1 MSSDSR
7 VHHGNPNAPGLPV
20 AVYSPAPMLASPAKL
35 AREMLRDLLA
45 SRELAWQLF
54 VRDVSAQYRQ
64 SLLGVVWALL
74 PPLAMGLVFILLQA
88 GGVVTVAETNV
99 PYPVFVLVGTTYWQ
113 VFVDALNAPLKSVT
127 SGKAILTKVNF
138 PREALILSAVY
149 NVLFQLF
156 FKGLVLLG
164 VFVYFDV
171 PLQTGLLLA
180 PLAILML
187 ILLGLAIGLLLTP
200 VGLLYTDVASGL
212 VIFTQVWFFA
222 TPVVYPAPESFPLSL
237 LATANP
243 VSPLLTAARDLTL
256 HGRFENAA
264 GLLLVG
270 ALTLLGLLAGWV
282 VYRVSLPILVERM
295 SP

>member
-1 MSSDSR
+1 MSSDSS
-7 VHHGNPNAPGLPV
+7 VHHGNPNPPGLPV

-35 AREMLRDLLA
+35 AREMVRDLLA

-127 SGKAILTKVNF
+127 SGKSILTKVNF
-138 PREALILSAVY
+138 PREALILSAAY
-149 NVLFQLF
+149 NVLFQLL

-200 VGLLYTDVASGL
+200 VGLLYTDIAAGL
-212 VIFTQVWFFA
+212 AIFTQVWFFA

-243 VSPLLTAARDLTL
+243 VSPLLTAARDLTI
-256 HGRFENAA
+256 HGGFEHPA

-270 ALTLLGLLAGWV
+270 SLTLVGLLAGWV